1 MKLDKLRSKLGNEN
15 LSSLFGEITK
25 ISATNIEIKGLKT
38 SIGDIVRLESNSSD
52 LESLAMVIEIKNN
65 LSYLSPF
72 SFIEGFKIGD
82 KAFISDAGMQ
92 IGVRN

>member
-1 MKLDKLRSKLGNEN
+1 MSLDSLKKKLGTQN

-38 SIGDIVRLESNSSD
+38 SVGDIVRLVSND
-52 LESLAMVIEIKNN
+52 NENLQTLAMVVEVKEN

-72 SFIEGFKIGD
+72 SFIEGFKIKD
-82 KAFISDAGMQ
+82 KAFLSDAGMQ
-92 IGVRN
+92 IGV